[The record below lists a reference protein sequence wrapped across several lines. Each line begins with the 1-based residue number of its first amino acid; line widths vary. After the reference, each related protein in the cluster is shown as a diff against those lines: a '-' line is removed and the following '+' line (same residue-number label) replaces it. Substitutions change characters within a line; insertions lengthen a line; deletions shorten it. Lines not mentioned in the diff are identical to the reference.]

1 MYLKM
6 DDNLDYVLETVNLKL
21 LQISTSPLNNIEIQ
35 ALKGIWLGKTYEE
48 IADRQSYSVAYITNV
63 VAQNLFKKLSFLF
76 SQKVG
81 KKNCQ
86 QLLKKYCLDINE
98 KPLFPSGAISLD
110 SQYYIKQSNIENKI
124 CAEIE
129 KPGALVRIKAPQEMG
144 KTSMLLRLINR
155 ANYLGYK
162 TVYFNL
168 QQLDREVFSNAS
180 QFLRFFCTN
189 IVYELG
195 LEIKLDDYWDEE
207 VGCKTSCNSY
217 FQNYLLKSIDSPLL
231 LALDEVNQVFEHP
244 KIAKEF
250 FCLLR
255 LWHEKAKIN
264 QVWQKLRLAIA
275 HSTEIYVPLQLKQ
288 SPFNVGLPVQLVY
301 FSWQEVVE
309 LAKCYGLNWVDGE
322 EANLLMGMVGG
333 HPALVHLAIYH
344 LSQEN
349 TTLPELL
356 RTAPTSTGIYAN
368 HLSRHQEKLYED
380 PELAIAFSKVLNAT
394 GPVAME
400 PGQAY
405 KLKSMGLIQL
415 SENQAV
421 VSCKLYGDY
430 FRQTFQTL
438 AGRS

>member
-1 MYLKM
+1 MHLKM
-6 DDNLDYVLETVNLKL
+6 DNNLDDLLEIVNLKL
-21 LQISTSPLNNIEIQ
+21 IQISTSPLNNIEIQ
-35 ALKGIWLGKTYEE
+35 ALKGIWFGKTYEE
-48 IADRQSYSVAYITNV
+48 IAIQQSYSSAYITNV
-63 VAQNLFKKLSFLF
+63 VAQNLFKKLSFLIN
-76 SQKVG
+76 QKVG
-81 KKNCQ
+81 KKTCR
-86 QLLKKYCLDINE
+86 QLLKQFCLDIKE
-98 KPLFPSGAISLD
+98 KPLFPSGSVSLD
-110 SQYYIKQSNIENKI
+110 SPYYIKQSNIENEI

-144 KTSMLLRLINR
+144 KTSMLLRTIDR
-155 ANYLGYK
+155 ANYLGYN

-189 IVYELG
+189 IVHELG

-217 FQNYLLKSIDSPLL
+217 FQNYLLRSIDSPLL

-250 FCLLR
+250 FSLLR

-264 QVWQKLRLAIA
+264 LAWQKLRLAIA

-288 SPFNVGLPVQLVY
+288 SPFNVGLPVQLGY

-309 LAKCYGLNWVDGE
+309 LAKCYGFNWRDGE
-322 EANLLMGMVGG
+322 EANLLMAMVGG
-333 HPALVHLAIYH
+333 HPALAHLAIYH
-344 LSQEN
+344 LSQGN
-349 TTLPELL
+349 TTLSELL
-356 RTAPTSTGIYAN
+356 KTAPTSTGIYAN
-368 HLSRHQEKLYED
+368 HLNRHQEKLYED
-380 PELAIAFSKVLNAT
+380 SELAIAFSKVLNAT

-405 KLKSMGLIQL
+405 KLKSMGLIKL
-415 SENQAV
+415 CENQAV

-430 FRQTFQTL
+430 FWQTL
-438 AGRS
+438 KEMINI